1 MNSAAGNHQSDP
13 AVWKGVV
20 AGVAGG
26 LVASWVMTQF
36 QAQLSKLSPEP
47 EGGRDMSDEEDDAT
61 MKTAAAITE
70 AATGHQ
76 LTKKEKKG
84 AGPTVHYA
92 FGSAMGG
99 VYGGLSEVVPA
110 AAEGWGLPFGTVLWF
125 AADEVAV
132 PAFGLSGSPADS
144 PVSVHAS
151 ALASHLVYGLTADV
165 VRRAVRAAL

>member
-1 MNSAAGNHQSDP
+1 MNSSAGNHQSDR
-13 AVWKGVV
+13 AVWKGIV

-26 LVASWVMTQF
+26 LVGSWMMTQF
-36 QAQLSKLSPEP
+36 QAQLSKLAPEP
-47 EGGRDMSDEEDDAT
+47 EGDSDEEDDAT
-61 MKTAAAITE
+61 MKTAAAVSE
-70 AATGHQ
+70 AVTGRR
-76 LTKKEKKG
+76 LTNQEKQA
-84 AGPTVHYA
+84 AGPAVHYA

-144 PVSVHAS
+144 PASVHAS

>member
-1 MNSAAGNHQSDP
+1 MTSAAGNHQSDR
-13 AVWKGVV
+13 AVWKGII

-26 LVASWVMTQF
+26 LVGSWVMTQF

-47 EGGRDMSDEEDDAT
+47 EGGSDEEDDAT
-61 MKTAAAITE
+61 MKTAAAVSETV
-70 AATGHQ
+70 TGHR
-76 LTKKEKKG
+76 LTKKQKE
-84 AGPTVHYA
+84 AASPAVHYA

-110 AAEGWGLPFGTVLWF
+110 AAAGWGLPFGTVLWF

-132 PAFGLSGSPADS
+132 PAFGLGGSPADS
-144 PVSVHAS
+144 PVSIHAS